1 MKMTLHING
10 LTFTSAST
18 DEVSVVDAKATI
30 YENLENMNKLEME
43 CEDGS
48 FIVIGEKAL
57 QGAVMVFSAA

>member
-1 MKMTLHING
+1 
-10 LTFTSAST
+10 
-18 DEVSVVDAKATI
+18 VVDAKATI